1 MSPDKTP
8 RHISQFQSSLI
19 FLTLLLLFSALVPF
33 TAAGQATT
41 TDQPANAVQV
51 QMRNVTYHFTD
62 TLSAYVKTLRGEVV
76 PTGDNKFPTLDD
88 KNSYD
93 IRVTS
98 AEMVIAADSLAKVL
112 DSYVFATH
120 SSPLKDV
127 SMSIDKGRLKIKGRL
142 HDKGDAPFETSGS
155 LSPTPDGKIR
165 LHAEKIRALHLPV
178 KGLMD
183 VLGIDLADLIKA
195 GKMPGITA
203 DGDDMIMDLGLVLP
217 PPHIQGKITAVRIEG
232 QNLVEVIGDPA
243 KTDLKHV
250 AAANYMAYWGNQLR
264 FGKLTMA
271 DADIILIDMN
281 PEDPFDFDLD
291 HYKDQLVPGYTKITA
306 TFGLRVYVKDFN
318 KVHPAAPAKTE
329 TKK

>member
-1 MSPDKTP
+1 MSSDKTP
-8 RHISQFQSSLI
+8 HVFSKSQVVLI
-19 FLTLLLLFSALVPF
+19 LLALLLFSRALVPL
-33 TAAGQATT
+33 TAAGQTT
-41 TDQPANAVQV
+41 TDEHANAVQV

-62 TLSAYVKTLRGEVV
+62 SLSAYVKTLRGEVV
-76 PTGDNKFPTLDD
+76 PTGENKFPTLDD

-120 SSPLKDV
+120 GSPLKDV
-127 SMSIDKGRLKIKGRL
+127 SMSIDKGRLKIKGKL
-142 HDKGDAPFETSGS
+142 HDKGDVPFETSGS

-178 KGLMD
+178 KGLMEA
-183 VLGIDLADLIKA
+183 LGIDLDDLIKS

-217 PPHIQGKITAVRIEG
+217 PPHIQGNVTAIRIEG
-232 QNLVEVIGDPA
+232 QNLVEVIGNPA
-243 KTDLKHV
+243 KTELKHV

-271 DADIILIDMN
+271 DADMILIDMN

-291 HYKDQLVPGYTKITA
+291 HYKDQLVPGYSKITA
-306 TFGLRVYVKDFN
+306 TFGLRVYMKDFG
-318 KVHPAAPAKTE
+318 KVHPAAPAKAE

>member
-1 MSPDKTP
+1 MSPDKIQ
-8 RHISQFQSSLI
+8 RHISRFQSGLI

-33 TAAGQATT
+33 TASGQATT
-41 TDQPANAVQV
+41 TDQPTNAVQV

-62 TLSAYVKTLRGEVV
+62 ILSAYVKTLRGEVV

-98 AEMVIAADSLAKVL
+98 AEMIIAADSLAKVL
-112 DSYVFATH
+112 DTYVFATH
-120 SSPLKDV
+120 GSPLKDV
-127 SMSIDKGRLKIKGRL
+127 SMSIDKGRLKIKGKL
-142 HDKGDAPFETSGS
+142 HDKGDVPFETSGS

-178 KGLMD
+178 KGLMEA
-183 VLGIDLADLIKA
+183 LGLDLDDLIKS

-217 PPHIQGKITAVRIEG
+217 PPHIQGNVTAIRIEG
-232 QNLVEVIGDPA
+232 QNLIEVIGNPA
-243 KTDLKHV
+243 KTEFKHV
-250 AAANYMAYWGNQLR
+250 AAPNYMAYWGNQLR

-271 DADIILIDMN
+271 DADMILIDMN

-291 HYKDQLVPGYTKITA
+291 HYKDQLVPGYSKITA
-306 TFGLRVYVKDFN
+306 TFGLRVYMKDFG
-318 KVHPAAPAKTE
+318 KVHTAAPAKTE

>member
-1 MSPDKTP
+1 
-8 RHISQFQSSLI
+8 
-19 FLTLLLLFSALVPF
+19 
-33 TAAGQATT
+33 
-41 TDQPANAVQV
+41 
-51 QMRNVTYHFTD
+51 
-62 TLSAYVKTLRGEVV
+62 
-76 PTGDNKFPTLDD
+76 
-88 KNSYD
+88 
-93 IRVTS
+93 
-98 AEMVIAADSLAKVL
+98 
-112 DSYVFATH
+112 
-120 SSPLKDV
+120 
-127 SMSIDKGRLKIKGRL
+127 
-142 HDKGDAPFETSGS
+142 

-183 VLGIDLADLIKA
+183 ALGIDLADLIKA
-195 GKMPGITA
+195 GKMPGISA

-217 PPHIQGKITAVRIEG
+217 PPHIQGKITAIRIEG

-243 KTDLKHV
+243 KTGYKHV

-271 DADIILIDMN
+271 DADMILIDMN

-291 HYKDQLVPGYTKITA
+291 HYKDQLVPGYTKFTA
-306 TFGLRVYVKDFN
+306 TFGLRVYMKDFN

>member
-1 MSPDKTP
+1 MSSDKTP
-8 RHISQFQSSLI
+8 HGFSKSQVVLI
-19 FLTLLLLFSALVPF
+19 FLLLLLFSRALFPLA
-33 TAAGQATT
+33 AAGQTT
-41 TDQPANAVQV
+41 TDEHANAVQV

-98 AEMVIAADSLAKVL
+98 LEMVIAADSLAKVL

-120 SSPLKDV
+120 GSPVKDV
-127 SMSIDKGRLKIKGRL
+127 SMSIDKGRLKIKGKL
-142 HDKGDAPFETSGS
+142 HDKGDVPFETSGS

-178 KGLMD
+178 KGLMEA
-183 VLGIDLADLIKA
+183 LGVDLDDLIKS
-195 GKMPGITA
+195 GKMPGFAA

-217 PPHIQGKITAVRIEG
+217 PPHIQGNITAIRIEG

-243 KTDLKHV
+243 KTEFKNV

-271 DADIILIDMN
+271 DADMILIDMN

-291 HYKDQLVPGYTKITA
+291 HYKDQLVPGYSKITA
-306 TFGLRVYVKDFN
+306 TFGLRVYMKDFG

-329 TKK
+329 KKK

>member
-1 MSPDKTP
+1 MISGRTP
-8 RHISQFQSSLI
+8 YIFSKSQIVLVFLALI
-19 FLTLLLLFSALVPF
+19 LFSSTLVPL
-33 TAAGQATT
+33 TAAAQTA
-41 TDQPANAVQV
+41 DEHANAVQV
-51 QMRNVTYHFTD
+51 QIRNVNYHFTD

-76 PTGDNKFPTLDD
+76 PTGENKFPTLDD

-120 SSPLKDV
+120 GSPLKDV
-127 SMSIDKGRLKIKGRL
+127 SMSVDKGRLKIKGKL

-183 VLGIDLADLIKA
+183 ALGIDLASLIKE
-195 GKMPGITA
+195 GKMPGISA

-217 PPHIQGKITAVRIEG
+217 PPHIQGNITAIRIEG
-232 QNLVEVIGDPA
+232 QNLLEVMGDPA
-243 KTDLKHV
+243 KTQLKRV
-250 AAANYMAYWGNQLR
+250 PAANYMAYWGNQLR
-264 FGKLTMA
+264 FGKLTMT
-271 DADIILIDMN
+271 DADMILIDMN

-291 HYKDQLVPGYTKITA
+291 HYKDQLVPGYSKFTP
-306 TFGLRVYVKDFN
+306 TFGLRVYMKDFG